1 MRRSVFALIALTMP
15 LLSACHD
22 QPPANYSSADANEDA
37 ALNALQ
43 DETNEATGA
52 GLAGAGLIPDEHGRL
67 PMANVQ

>member
-1 MRRSVFALIALTMP
+1 MRRSVFALIAVTMS

-22 QPPANYSSADANEDA
+22 APPANYSSADANEDA

-43 DETNEATGA
+43 DEANQATGA
-52 GLAGAGLIPDEHGRL
+52 GLAGAGLIPDEHGQL